1 MSQAKIKGEKSMLSA
16 ITRGVS
22 QSLGDCELSYLSR
35 ERIDVER
42 AVAQHRLYEQKLVQ
56 LGVRVH
62 ALPAQADLPDCVFV
76 EDPAVVFDECAVM
89 TMGIESRRRERDGL
103 APFLSEFRALKRLCE
118 PARLEGGDVMRVGRT
133 LYVGESGRTNAAGRE
148 QLRKILSPFD
158 YEVRAVKV
166 HGCLHLKT
174 GCSYL
179 GRGVM
184 LANSAWVDAA
194 QFVEFELLEVP
205 QDEPWAA
212 NALVIGE
219 TVLLPEGFPQTRALI
234 EQRGFQVE
242 TIDVSELMK
251 AEAGL
256 TCMSIIFNEEVG
268 RD

>member
-1 MSQAKIKGEKSMLSA
+1 
-16 ITRGVS
+16 
-22 QSLGDCELSYLSR
+22 
-35 ERIDVER
+35 VER
-42 AVAQHRLYEQKLVQ
+42 AAGQHRLYEQKLVQ

-62 ALPAQADLPDCVFV
+62 SLPAQTDLPDSVFV

-89 TMGIESRRRERDGL
+89 TLGIESRRKESESL
-103 APFLSEFRALKRLCE
+103 ARFLADFRTLEFLRE
-118 PARLEGGDVMRVGRT
+118 PAMLEGGDVMRVGRT
-133 LYVGESGRTNAAGRE
+133 LYAGDSVRTNEAGRA
-148 QLRKILSPFD
+148 QLRQIISPFD

-194 QFVEFELLEVP
+194 QFADFELLEVP
-205 QDEPWAA
+205 QAEPWAA
-212 NALVIGE
+212 NALVINE

-234 EQRGFQVE
+234 ERRGFHVE

-256 TCMSIIFNEEVG
+256 TCMSIIFNEEDG
-268 RD
+268 RN

>member
-1 MSQAKIKGEKSMLSA
+1 M
-16 ITRGVS
+16 
-22 QSLGDCELSYLSR
+22 
-35 ERIDVER
+35 ER
-42 AVAQHRLYEQKLVQ
+42 AAGQHRLYEQKLVQ

-62 ALPAQADLPDCVFV
+62 SLPAQTDLPDSVFV

-89 TMGIESRRRERDGL
+89 TLGIESRRKESESL
-103 APFLSEFRALKRLCE
+103 ARFLADFRTLEFLRE
-118 PARLEGGDVMRVGRT
+118 PAMLEGGDVMRVGRT
-133 LYVGESGRTNAAGRE
+133 LYAGDSVRTNEAGRA
-148 QLRKILSPFD
+148 QLRQIISPFD

-194 QFVEFELLEVP
+194 QFADFELLEVP
-205 QDEPWAA
+205 QAEPWAA
-212 NALVIGE
+212 NALVINE

-234 EQRGFQVE
+234 ERRGFHVE

-256 TCMSIIFNEEVG
+256 TCMSIIFNEEDG
-268 RD
+268 RN

>member
-1 MSQAKIKGEKSMLSA
+1 MLSA

-22 QSLGDCELSYLSR
+22 PKLGNCELSYLSR
-35 ERIDVER
+35 QPIDVER
-42 AVAQHRLYEQKLVQ
+42 AAQQHGLYEQKLVQ
-56 LGVRVH
+56 LGVSVH
-62 ALPAQADLPDCVFV
+62 SLPARKELPDCVFV
-76 EDPAVVFDECAVM
+76 EDPAVVLDECAVL
-89 TMGIESRRRERDGL
+89 TMGIESRREERESL
-103 APFLSEFRALKRLCE
+103 ARYLSEFRTLKPLRE

-133 LYVGESGRTNAAGRE
+133 LYVGDSRRTNEAGRA
-148 QLRKILSPFD
+148 QLREILSPFD

-166 HGCLHLKT
+166 HECLHLKT

-194 QFVEFELLEVP
+194 QFADFELLEVP
-205 QDEPWAA
+205 PSEPWAA

-219 TVLLPEGFPQTRALI
+219 TVILPEGFPQTRALI

-242 TIDVSELMK
+242 TVDVSELMK

-256 TCMSIIFNEEVG
+256 TCMSIIFN